1 MSFTR
6 LPLVWKISIPIFTIF
21 VFTVILGLVSLNA
34 LNKAMLDERLNSIR
48 AISKAS
54 QAIAAGYHAKEK
66 SGAMT
71 RDEAQAAA
79 KEAIG
84 AMRFDGDNYMFVYD
98 ETGKNLVH
106 VNAKLVGTDMSG
118 VKSQD
123 GTRIVMELIK
133 AARNGGGSLVY
144 DWPRPGSEV
153 AIDKWSWAEGFAPW
167 GWMIGTGVYV
177 DDLDAAFWSQAMV
190 IIAIAAIGAVIAG
203 LVAVAAVRSI
213 GRPIANLTASMS
225 RLAEGESNIVIEGAN
240 RGDEIGHMA
249 AAMQVFVRNEQARKA
264 LESDQLSR
272 QEEAL
277 RRGEEVQRLSAD
289 FDSQITQMMGV
300 IEQSVKKLQDAS
312 HEMISG
318 AEQTTRQTETVTS
331 ASEQA
336 ARNVETVAAAAEE
349 LSASVAEIRRQVQQ
363 STQIASKAAA
373 EASSSN
379 RRMTGLS
386 EAAGRIGEV
395 VTLIQAIAEQTNLL
409 ALNATIEAARA
420 GEAGR
425 GFAVVA
431 AEVKELATQTSKATE
446 EISSQISAIQS
457 ETEKAAQAISSVTQI
472 IDQMNDIAGSI
483 ASSVEEQGSA
493 TSEIARNA
501 TEASRGTMEVTSN
514 IGEVSRAAET
524 TRVTASTV
532 DAAAQQLEQNAG
544 QLRRQVA
551 DFLGGVRRQAS

>member
-1 MSFTR
+1 MSFNS
-6 LPLVWKISIPIFTIF
+6 LPLVWRI
-21 VFTVILGLVSLNA
+21 A
-34 LNKAMLDERLNSIR
+34 LPV
-48 AISKAS
+48 
-54 QAIAAGYHAKEK
+54 AAGLILTVVVGLASLVGMRTSLIEQRVEAVKHITQASLATIKGYHDRAQAGQM
-66 SGAMT
+66 SM
-71 RDEAQAAA
+71 DEAKAAA
-79 KEAIG
+79 VAAVGGLRYE
-84 AMRFDGDNYMFVYD
+84 GDNYVFVFDYS
-98 ETGKNLVH
+98 GNVISH
-106 VNAKLVGTDMSG
+106 AKASLLGTNMMGMTDQNG
-118 VKSQD
+118 VKVIA
-123 GTRIVMELIK
+123 GLIDVAK
-133 AARNGGGSLVY
+133 KGGGNFGYL
-144 DWPRPGSEV
+144 WPRASGDQPLPKV
-153 AIDKWSWAEGFAPW
+153 SWAEGFAPW
-167 GWMIGTGVYV
+167 GWMIGTGVYT
-177 DDLDAAFWSQAMV
+177 DDVEAQFWKDAT
-190 IIAIAAIGAVIAG
+190 IIMAVTAGGALLLIILATAVI
-203 LVAVAAVRSI
+203 RSI

-318 AEQTTRQTETVTS
+318 AEQTTRQTGSVTS

-349 LSASVAEIRRQVQQ
+349 LSASVAEIRRQVEQ